1 MSINDKIFS
10 LESFAEITAKF
21 NSTHNKQFRELIL
34 NFLISE
40 KYAHKDLNKLN
51 KLHDFIIDKSLMVI
65 ENEIEQGRVSYG
77 LSELSKNFYSL
88 VDSHEFGLVYIDLLL
103 YLHKVFGID
112 FYFQS
117 SPTIRVHF
125 PNADSR
131 KSYPIFHTDGAT
143 GHPPSEVNIWMPM
156 TDNKESTFSI
166 MSYRDSLEILQKI
179 NFDYDVLNEKTYTDD
194 DFNNFCLTKST
205 SIDGKEGICDDS
217 SFYVFNSL
225 RLHSTLPPERETRI
239 SIDMRIL
246 PVENFDRIKEYKGG
260 GRMGAEFWPGGRYG
274 YDKHSIAHY
283 LS

>member
-1 MSINDKIFS
+1 MFS

-21 NSTHNKQFRELIL
+21 NSIHSEQFRELIL
-34 NFLISE
+34 NFLVSK
-40 KYAHKDLNKLN
+40 KYARKDLNKLN

-65 ENEIEQGRVSYG
+65 ENQIVDGKISYG
-77 LSELSKNFYSL
+77 LTELSKNFYSL
-88 VDSHEFGLVYIDLLL
+88 VESSEFNLVYIDLLL

-112 FYFQS
+112 FYFQN
-117 SPTIRVHF
+117 SPTIRAHF
-125 PNADSR
+125 PNEDS
-131 KSYPIFHTDGAT
+131 KQSYPIFHTDGAT
-143 GHPPSEVNIWMPM
+143 GHPPSEINLWMPI
-156 TDNKESTFSI
+156 TNNKENTFTI
-166 MSYRDSLEILQKI
+166 MSYRDSLSILEEM

-239 SIDMRIL
+239 SIDARII
-246 PVENFDRIKEYKGG
+246 PVENFDRIKEYRGG
-260 GRMGAEFWPGGRYG
+260 GRMGAEFWPGGRHG